1 MVLGF
6 LLIVVLSF
14 VPALL
19 YATVLW
25 WLDRYE
31 KEPLA
36 LLTVAFLWGAVPSVI
51 LALIM
56 EIVLDAPLMAI
67 QSSSQLTYDLL
78 GASVV
83 APLTEEGVKAFALIL
98 LLLVFA
104 REIDSPLDGL
114 IYGGIV
120 GFGFAA
126 VENVFYLMGAYT
138 EGGVGGVLSL
148 AFVRAGV
155 FGLNHAM
162 YTGFTGVGVA
172 LSLELKPKGLKLLS
186 IAGGFGLAVG
196 SHALHN
202 ALATLAGYQG
212 AGTLLAAVIVD
223 WIGVL
228 VLLVVALGTFFL
240 ERRRIVAYAEALV
253 RGSIITAD
261 EVNVLKSTFQRRKA
275 RLGILLSGDLRR
287 WWAVQ
292 RYYQKVTEAAFAWHR
307 MTHGDPKAQPR
318 LAKLEHEFRQLRSQ
332 AFAGMS

>member
-1 MVLGF
+1 MALGI

-14 VPALL
+14 VPVLL
-19 YATVLW
+19 YSAVLW

-36 LLTVAFLWGAVPSVI
+36 LLAAAFLWGAVPSVI

-56 EIVLDAPLMAI
+56 ELVLDVPLTAI

-78 GASVV
+78 GASVI
-83 APLTEEGVKAFALIL
+83 APITEEAVKAFALIV
-98 LLLVFA
+98 LLLVLR
-104 REIDSPLDGL
+104 REIDSPIDGL

-126 VENVFYLMGAYT
+126 VENVFYLLGAYA
-138 EGGVGGVLSL
+138 EGGVGSVLGL

-162 YTGFTGVGVA
+162 YTAFTGLGVA
-172 LSLELKPKGLKLLS
+172 LSLETRSKGLKLLS

-196 SHALHN
+196 AHALHN
-202 ALATLAGYQG
+202 TLATFAGYEGGG
-212 AGTLLAAVIVD
+212 ALFAAIVVD
-223 WIGVL
+223 WLGVL
-228 VLLVVALGTFFL
+228 VLLAVALGTFFL
-240 ERRRIVAYAEALV
+240 ERHRIVAYAETLV
-253 RGSIITAD
+253 RGNVIPAG
-261 EVNVLKSTFQRRKA
+261 EVDVLKSTFQRRKA
-275 RLGILLSGDLRR
+275 RLGLLLSGDLQR

-307 MTHGDPKAQPR
+307 MTHGDRKAQPR
-318 LAKLEHEFRQLRSQ
+318 LTKLEHEFRQLRSE
-332 AFAGMS
+332 AFPATS